1 MPRSRRLFISREIGL
16 YHITSQVTGGD
27 FLFGKTEKA
36 HFLKTLERFAR
47 GFFVHIHA
55 FAIMSNHIHILASE
69 RTQEAMDATKEELF
83 HRHQIMYGED
93 AEPPIGRTE
102 PNGCVIPDLDGGV
115 ERLRSRLGSISRFV
129 QELKQSFARWYNKR
143 SKRRGYLWNNRFHV
157 VAIQRGD
164 PELVCSAYIENNAV
178 RAGIVRIPDE
188 YHWCSLGLRVSSPE
202 RADSLL
208 AELLSDGESPPLPL
222 PGYRLFAYR
231 RLNIRVPGMTDI
243 DPKVLA
249 QVDAVC
255 ARLGMGDQ
263 AGCRVRNFSEGV
275 AMGSHEFVAA
285 IQQQLGRR
293 FIRPRALSEGR
304 GLYCTRRL
312 ASS

>member
-1 MPRSRRLFISREIGL
+1 MSRPKRLFISREIGL

-27 FLFGKTEKA
+27 FLFKKTEKEYLLNT
-36 HFLKTLERFAR
+36 LKRFAS

-55 FAIMSNHIHILASE
+55 FAFMSNHIHILASE
-69 RTQEAMDATKEELF
+69 RTQEAMAATKEELF
-83 HRHQIMYGED
+83 QRHRIMYGQD
-93 AEPPIGRTE
+93 AEPPIGRTL
-102 PNGCVIPDLDGGV
+102 PNGLIIPDKDGGV
-115 ERLRSRLGSISRFV
+115 ERLRTRLGSTSRFV
-129 QELKQSFARWYNKR
+129 QEFKQSFSRWYNKR

-178 RAGIVRIPDE
+178 RAGIEMLPDD
-188 YHWCSLGLRVSSPE
+188 YHWCSLGLSVHRPE
-202 RADSLL
+202 LANSLL
-208 AELLSDGESPPLPL
+208 TELLSDGVSPPLPL
-222 PGYRLFAYR
+222 SGYRLFAYR
-231 RLNIRVPGMTDI
+231 RLNISVPGMTDI

-263 AGCRVRNFSEGV
+263 AGCRIRNISEGV
-275 AMGSHEFVAA
+275 AMGSREFVAA
-285 IQQQLGRR
+285 IQRQLDRR
-293 FIRPRALSEGR
+293 FIRPKALSEGS

-312 ASS
+312 VSP